1 MKKNTFL
8 KTALALSF
16 ALSVQA
22 AGAADH
28 DTIYISP
35 NNDGV
40 QDVLEVPIAVKD
52 RRYVVEWS
60 FFIYD
65 SNGIPVRVISNKEKR
80 TGRLTFKTFIK
91 ALFSAKKGVEIPK
104 SVSWNGALDDGSLAP
119 DGTYYYAFTATDD
132 NGNSSSSEKLC
143 VIVDNTPPSVELAE
157 LADEDKVFGEGAK
170 SELRVEQ
177 TGSEE
182 DVWSAKIVDSLGKTV
197 WQKKWEDKNQK
208 AQPLTIDWDGTGLD
222 ENGVIT
228 GFVPDGVYSYSIEST
243 DRAGNKSAPAEIKN
257 IIYSSV
263 KPVTNIA
270 ISGSRYFSPN
280 TGSELKNIS
289 FDVSI
294 PAPDGVTNKGAKL
307 TNWSIAIVGQDGK
320 EYRRFEGTDAAP
332 SKMVFDGSKASLEP
346 AVVIK
351 GNDKSDSIPDGTYQA
366 VVTARY
372 QNGYETAP
380 MNSPAFVKDTNVPKA
395 TLSVSNTLFSPDGDG
410 KLDTVTISQKVTKP
424 EASWTGRILDENKKV
439 IKEFDLGQNPADSVA
454 WDGLDSNGMLASD
467 GKYTYELVAIDQ
479 AGNKGKASST
489 PFSLDTSNTELLLS
503 VTPTYFSPIGKKNT
517 VVLTPKAN
525 EKSEGSKVISYTL
538 EISGSDGNVVRT
550 IKADKSLPATITWN
564 GYSDANELCADGVY
578 TAKLSTVAA
587 NENTAE
593 TSSQPFTIDTVP
605 PAVELQAPERM
616 IFDSTINPFTI
627 GSTSSTE
634 TKWTGSLVDSSGKT
648 VRTYEWKENVPESLD
663 WDGTDESG
671 NAVPDGLYKF
681 IVSAEDEAGNATSV
695 EMGGI
700 NLDTREAKAYVT
712 ASLSGFSPNGDKVKD
727 EQLFNIR
734 ASLQDGMDSWEF
746 YVADKNGNPIRT
758 WSGDA
763 STPLPQNITWD
774 GKTDKG
780 GTAEGEFTGNI
791 KLSYTKGNKVAAST
805 SPFICTTLPPIAV
818 VKTAPEY
825 FSPDNDGENDDLSIQ
840 LSAESKAPLSSWS
853 FVISEV
859 DDKGREKPF
868 WETSGKSAIT
878 PLILWDGRS
887 SKNGDLVQSAT
898 DYPYTFTVTD
908 SLGMTTVHEGV
919 IQVDVLVI
927 RDGNKLKMQVPSI
940 IFRGDRADFASV
952 AEVAKMS
959 KEEQLHKGLDQK
971 TVDNNIRVLKRVS
984 QILKKFKDY
993 NVTIE
998 GNANNLSGTQKEE
1011 NTEVLPLTQA
1021 RAEFILN
1028 WLNEKGGISK
1038 SRLKAVGNGSKS
1050 PLVNMRDVD
1059 NRWKNRRV
1067 EFVLVK

>member
-1 MKKNTFL
+1 MKKKIFL
-8 KTALALSF
+8 KTALALGF
-16 ALSVQA
+16 ALSTSAVFA
-22 AGAADH
+22 AEH

-40 QDVLEVPIAVKD
+40 QDVLEVPISVKD
-52 RRYVVEWS
+52 RRYVIEWN

-65 SNGIPVRVISNKEKR
+65 EYGIPVRVISNKEERK
-80 TGRLTFKTFIK
+80 GRLTFKSFFKI
-91 ALFSAKKGVEIPK
+91 LFSPKKGVAIPK
-104 SVSWNGALDDGSLAP
+104 SVTWNGALDDGSLAP
-119 DGTYYYAFTATDD
+119 DGTYYYAFSATDD
-132 NGNSSSSEKLC
+132 NGNSRTSAKMQ

-157 LADEDKVFGEGAK
+157 LNDEDKVFGEGAK
-170 SELRVEQ
+170 AEFKIEQ

-182 DVWSAKIVDSLGKTV
+182 DLWSAKIVDSLGKTV

-208 AQPLTIDWDGTGLD
+208 ATPLTFEWDGTGLD
-222 ENGVIT
+222 ENGNIT
-228 GFVPDGVYSYSIEST
+228 GFVPDGVYTYKIEAT
-243 DRAGNKSAPAEIKN
+243 DRAGNKSAPSEIAN

-280 TGSELKNIS
+280 TDSEMKNIS

-294 PAPDGVTNKGAKL
+294 PAPDGVKDRGAKL

-320 EYRRFEGTDAAP
+320 EYKKFEGTDAAP
-332 SKMVFDGSKASLEP
+332 SKLVFDGNKAILEP

-351 GNDKSDSIPDGTYQA
+351 GNDGSSAIPDGTYQA
-366 VVTARY
+366 VVSARY
-372 QNGYETAP
+372 QNGYETAVV
-380 MNSPAFVKDTNVPKA
+380 NSPTFVKDTNIPKA
-395 TLSVSNTLFSPDGDG
+395 TITVSSSLFSPDGDG
-410 KLDTVTISQKVTKP
+410 KLDTVTISQTVTKP
-424 EASWTGRILDENKKV
+424 EATWTGRILDDKNNV
-439 IKEFDLGQNPADSVA
+439 VKEFELGQNPADSIS
-454 WDGLDSNGMLASD
+454 WDGLNKDGTLSSD

-479 AGNKGKASST
+479 AGNKGKALST
-489 PFSLDTSNTELLLS
+489 PFSLDTSNTELLLT

-517 VVLTPKAN
+517 VILTPKAN
-525 EKSEGSKVISYTL
+525 EKSEGSKVASYTL
-538 EISGSDGNVVRT
+538 EISDSEGNVVRT
-550 IKADKSLPATITWN
+550 IAANKSLPSTITWN
-564 GYSDANELCADGVY
+564 GYNDANELCADGVY

-593 TSSQPFTIDTVP
+593 TTSQPFTIDTKP
-605 PAVELQAPERM
+605 PVVDLNAPERM
-616 IFDSTINPFTI
+616 VFDSTLDTFKI
-627 GSTSSTE
+627 GSTSSKE
-634 TKWTGSLVDSSGKT
+634 TKWVGSIVDSSGKV
-648 VRTYEWKENVPESLD
+648 VRAYEWKDNVPESLD

-671 NAVPDGLYKF
+671 NAVPDGEYKY
-681 IVSAEDEAGNATSV
+681 IVSAEDEAGNATSK
-695 EMGGI
+695 ELGGI

-712 ASLSGFSPNGDKVKD
+712 ASLTGFSPNNDTIKD

-734 ASLQDGMDSWEF
+734 ASLQDGMESWEF

-780 GTAEGEFTGNI
+780 GTAEGEFTGNV
-791 KLSYTKGNKVAAST
+791 KLSYFKGNKVAAST

-818 VKTAPEY
+818 VNTAPEY
-825 FSPDNDGENDDLSIQ
+825 FSPDNDGENDDLVIQ
-840 LSAESKAPLSSWS
+840 LSAESKAPLASWS
-853 FVISEV
+853 FEINEI

-868 WETSGKSAIT
+868 WTTSGKSSIT
-878 PLILWDGRS
+878 PSILWDGRS
-887 SKNGDLVQSAT
+887 SKNGELVQSAT

-908 SLGMTTVHEGV
+908 TLGMTTVYQGV

-940 IFRGDRADFASV
+940 IFRADRADFASV

-959 KEEQLHKGLDQK
+959 KSEQIHKGLDQK

-998 GNANNLSGTQKEE
+998 GNANNLTGTQKEE
-1011 NTEVLPLTQA
+1011 LADVLPLTQA

-1050 PLVNMRDVD
+1050 PLVNMRDLE